1 MLRAVLAVLVA
12 AALLGLSMPVVDSAR
27 VSHADSQVQSELA
40 DLEAVAADLRAES
53 DPTPPGVPGARVERT
68 LVLPPRSWG
77 NAGIAQLTLPDS
89 ADTPVRWH
97 VPGGETRT
105 VRPSPPLVAPPAG
118 LELHEPGPHRLELSL
133 QRRGGRSVV
142 VVSRADV

>member
-1 MLRAVLAVLVA
+1 MLRAVLAVLIA

-27 VSHADSQVQSELA
+27 VGHADSQVRSELT

-53 DPTPPGVPGARVERT
+53 DPTPPGVPGARIERT

-77 NAGIAQLTLPDS
+77 NAGIAQLTLPGS
-89 ADTPVRWH
+89 ADAPVRWH
-97 VPGGETRT
+97 VHSGEMRT
-105 VRPSPPLVAPPAG
+105 VRQSPPMVAPPEG
-118 LELHEPGPHRLELSL
+118 LELREPGTHRLELSL
-133 QRRGGRSVV
+133 QRRDGRSVV